1 MTEFRFQKEHPT
13 DKGKET
19 REKSV
24 AGTRVVIV
32 EGVNHGC

>member
-1 MTEFRFQKEHPT
+1 MTEFRFQKEHP
-13 DKGKET
+13 DAKGKET